1 MKMPSPS
8 RIALAALVLV
18 AGAVATDLVLKACT
32 DFSETVYVNT
42 VHPDVNA
49 IAPFAKGELGLL
61 QPTFARSYLVVA
73 YRQMAGLGLS
83 DADQQGALSLWA
95 SRAGI
100 GPGAPASADRP
111 GIWGASPDAWEKARA
126 QVLGERPMSG
136 LMGDDY
142 DAPLITAEA
151 YGKASAE
158 LNAFIQAYGPKDPWM
173 MAWLEGQDLV
183 FSRQTDR
190 ALPVGA
196 PADAPAWFKQARAYQ
211 RAAAL
216 YYLRRNV
223 EASQAFAAIAADPAA
238 PNRGLC
244 AYQAV
249 FCLAKGP
256 DPRAAL
262 AACEKAQK
270 DPLTKDFVPALEAM
284 EDHLRFLSDPQAYL
298 RAVGVKLAGPLKD
311 EAFQWLLDN
320 YTYAWDRI
328 TDTDASKPSAV
339 HLPDDPLTAWI
350 RAFQSGDG
358 AEAGYLAKP
367 SLPWLV
373 AALAY
378 AKAEGPNTPRL
389 MADAAKVA
397 SSSPAYLTL
406 QYHLARLEM
415 ESGRKTE
422 AAKRI
427 AAFTGKAVPIS
438 FANAMRLLNR
448 QTDADFPSF
457 LKDLPLHA
465 AGTEVDGSA
474 EAPTPEQIL
483 KPELRDEDKLQLQTQ
498 VPLSLLQAAALD
510 PATPKEIGLPR
521 LALEKA
527 LWLGRVDALQAL
539 EPAIP
544 EEKALVDLM
553 AQAQSPEE
561 KRFVLGLREGRIRD
575 QNGYPKPPENP
586 EPIVALS
593 PAQREQARTEQ
604 AAIQALGD
612 PVIYHCTNILAWAKA
627 HPDDPRVPEAL
638 HQAVRLTRNYYSG
651 ADDADAAAKTVSR
664 LSAECF
670 QLLHRAYPRDPWT
683 TKTKYHF

>member
-1 MKMPSPS
+1 MPNPS

-18 AGAVATDLVLKACT
+18 AAGVATDRVMKACS
-32 DFSETVYVNT
+32 DSSETVYVNT

-49 IAPFAKGELGLL
+49 LASFANGELGLL

-83 DADQQGALSLWA
+83 GADQQGALSLWG

-100 GPGAPASADRP
+100 GPNAPADRA
-111 GIWGASPDAWEKARA
+111 GIWSAGSDAWEKARA
-126 QVLGERPMSG
+126 QVLGQRPLSA
-136 LMGDDY
+136 LRGDDY
-142 DAPLITAEA
+142 DAPPITDEA
-151 YGKASAE
+151 YGKATKE
-158 LNAFIQAYGPKDPWM
+158 LNAWMKSPGAQDPWVK
-173 MAWLEGQDLV
+173 AWVEGQDLV

-190 ALPVGA
+190 ALPDAA
-196 PADAPAWFKQARAYQ
+196 PAEAPAWFKQARAYQ
-211 RAAAL
+211 RAASL
-216 YYLRRNV
+216 YYLRRTV
-223 EASQAFAAIAADPAA
+223 EAAQAFAAIAADPAA
-238 PNRGLC
+238 PDRGLC
-244 AYQAV
+244 AYLSV
-249 FCLAKGP
+249 SCLAKGP

-270 DPLTKDFVPALEAM
+270 DLLTKDHVPALEAM
-284 EDHLRFLSDPQAYL
+284 EDHLRFRCDPQGYL

-311 EAFQWLLDN
+311 EDFQALLDN
-320 YTYAWDRI
+320 YTYAWDRL
-328 TDTDASKPSAV
+328 TDTDASKPPAV

-350 RAFQSGDG
+350 QAFQSGDG

-373 AALAY
+373 AALVN
-378 AKAEGPNTPRL
+378 AKADGPNTPRL

-397 SSSPAYLTL
+397 PSSPAYLTL

-415 ESGRKTE
+415 ASGRRKE

-427 AAFTGKAVPIS
+427 ASFTGKAVPIS
-438 FANAMRLLNR
+438 FANALRLLNR
-448 QTDADFPSF
+448 QADPDFPSL
-457 LKDLPLHA
+457 LKDMPLHA
-465 AGTEVDGSA
+465 AGTEVDGGA
-474 EAPTPEQIL
+474 EPPTPEQLL
-483 KPELRDEDKLQLQTQ
+483 KPELRDEDKQVLQTL
-498 VPLSLLQAAALD
+498 VPLDLLQTAALD

-521 LALEKA
+521 LAFEKA
-527 LWLGRVDALQAL
+527 LWLGRVDTLQAL

-561 KRFVLGLREGRIRD
+561 RRFVLGLREGRIRN
-575 QNGYPKPPENP
+575 QRGYPSTPEGP
-586 EPIVALS
+586 QPIAALTL
-593 PAQREQARTEQ
+593 AQREQARTEQ
-604 AAIQALGD
+604 ASIQALGD

-627 HPDDPRVPEAL
+627 HPEDPRVPEAL

-651 ADDADAAAKTVSR
+651 AEDADAAAKQVSR

-670 QLLHRAYPRDPWT
+670 QMLHRVYPRDPWAA
-683 TKTKYHF
+683 KTKYHF